1 MNTDNDMKRG
11 RLSSISA
18 VLVAA
23 VVGLAGCDF
32 DVANPGP
39 VADDFL
45 NDPGAFDGIVGGV
58 QRDLNDGFNDGAFD
72 IGIRTRELHGA
83 TAQWWYQSLE
93 AHYGTSRLTNR
104 GSPWNSLQA
113 ARWAGEDGIRR
124 LEDVLGLDTQ
134 SNRTFAELYL
144 WTAYATRMLGEFY
157 CETVVDGGPA
167 ITSAETFQD
176 AEALFTTAMTIGT
189 AAGAFDVATAAQAG
203 RASIRVNLRDW
214 TGAVAD
220 ATGIATDF
228 EWVLPFQ
235 ANSTQFYVNA
245 MFRDQGT
252 LTVWNTFY
260 EDYYTATGDPRTPWV
275 LDDPPIVDKPS
286 LPEWTEIPKLF
297 QQKYPADDSPV
308 QMSSGQEMRLIEAE
322 ALLRQG
328 AGQMAAAM
336 VIVNSLR
343 ADAGMAPWPAPAS
356 LEEAWTQLR
365 TERGIELWLE
375 GRRLADRRRWSEDN
389 TPGVLDPHETGT
401 TEGGPDIT
409 NMVLCQPI
417 PESETFNNPNF
428 TN

>member
-1 MNTDNDMKRG
+1 MNTDNDMRRG
-11 RLSSISA
+11 RVSSISA

-45 NDPGAFDGIVGGV
+45 NDPGAFAGIVGGV
-58 QRDLNDGFNDGAFD
+58 QRDLNDGFNDGASD
-72 IGIRTRELHGA
+72 IGIRTRELHGG
-83 TAQWWYQSLE
+83 TGQWWYNSLE

-104 GSPWNSLQA
+104 SSPWNSLQA
-113 ARWAGEDGIRR
+113 ARWGGEDGIRR
-124 LEDVLGLDTQ
+124 LEGVLGTAAQ
-134 SNRTFAELYL
+134 SNQIFGELHL
-144 WTAYATRMLGEFY
+144 WTGYALRMLGEFY

-167 ITSAETFQD
+167 ITSAEAFGL
-176 AEALFTTAMTIGT
+176 AEGRFTTAMTIGT
-189 AAGAFDVATAAQAG
+189 AAGASDVVTAAQAA
-203 RASIRVNLRDW
+203 RASVRVNLGDW
-214 TGAVAD
+214 AGAVAD

-245 MFRDQGT
+245 MFRDQGA

-260 EDYYTATGDPRTPWV
+260 EDYYTATNDPRTPWV
-275 LDDPPIVDKPS
+275 IGDPAIIDKPP
-286 LPEWTEIPKLF
+286 LPEFPEIPRFL
-297 QQKYPADDSPV
+297 QQKYQADDSPV

-328 AGQMAAAM
+328 AGEMAAAM

-343 ADAGMAPWPAPAS
+343 TDAGMTPWPAPAS

-375 GRRLADRRRWSEDN
+375 GRRLADRRRWSQDG

-409 NMVLCQPI
+409 NMVFCQPI